1 MDSGYRGDSGEEK
14 KIIIGQ
20 KFIFLQDN
28 DPKQKAKFTMEWL
41 AKNMVVIWSGQVKA
55 LTEIPQNIWRM
66 SWGLLSI
73 CGNQQTYHSSA
84 KRNGAQSPN
93 PGVLT
98 FSRATQKDWKLWLL
112 LPSIDSGR
120 CITNQDIYVL
130 FIKCTFFLIKMII
143 SYILGV
149 RAKQVPI

>member
-55 LTEIPQNIWRM
+55 LTEIPQNI
-66 SWGLLSI
+66 
-73 CGNQQTYHSSA
+73 
-84 KRNGAQSPN
+84 
-93 PGVLT
+93 
-98 FSRATQKDWKLWLL
+98 
-112 LPSIDSGR
+112 
-120 CITNQDIYVL
+120 
-130 FIKCTFFLIKMII
+130 
-143 SYILGV
+143 
-149 RAKQVPI
+149 